1 MKKKKTSL
9 LEYKLQNSQKK
20 ISDDLEYLNDL
31 SIDNKKKFNSKSKSE
46 NNIKQKKINK
56 KEKINF
62 QLLIKPILTELDE
75 SENKN
80 IKNKYTKNKSVKEIK
95 TLENDRKKYGLFNPK
110 EFKILSQI
118 IPNESLNN
126 YQNKYEKL
134 EIEKNEIEDL
144 FQKNQP
150 LKKKI
155 NNNQYNILKSD
166 LMLKYQNKEESLL
179 KCNIMNNKTK
189 EFKISKEIKDTLKEI
204 DKYKYILEL
213 KMNENIS
220 LKNDINDI
228 KVKIERGELNIKK
241 EYIKEN
247 EKEKEKEKEIE
258 EENEEKE
265 NEEEENEEVEN
276 EEEEN
281 EEEENEKEENVK
293 LKINDKFKDLNNN
306 NYEDKIENE

>member
-1 MKKKKTSL
+1 
-9 LEYKLQNSQKK
+9 
-20 ISDDLEYLNDL
+20 
-31 SIDNKKKFNSKSKSE
+31 
-46 NNIKQKKINK
+46 
-56 KEKINF
+56 
-62 QLLIKPILTELDE
+62 
-75 SENKN
+75 
-80 IKNKYTKNKSVKEIK
+80 
-95 TLENDRKKYGLFNPK
+95 
-110 EFKILSQI
+110 
-118 IPNESLNN
+118 
-126 YQNKYEKL
+126 
-134 EIEKNEIEDL
+134 
-144 FQKNQP
+144 
-150 LKKKI
+150 
-155 NNNQYNILKSD
+155 
-166 LMLKYQNKEESLL
+166 MLKYQNKEESLL

-189 EFKISKEIKDTLKEI
+189 EFNISKEIKDTLKEI

-265 NEEEENEEVEN
+265 NEEEENEEEEN
-276 EEEEN
+276 EEKEN

-293 LKINDKFKDLNNN
+293 LKINDKFKDLKNN

>member
-1 MKKKKTSL
+1 MNKSQRKVKKKNNCEDDESYSFEDDDYNIDEDSESGFDEEELDIDEISIKGKNKKKKIKKKTCFIQEESEILKLHELCKKKKKNLENQKQLLKNQLYFEKKKTSL

-118 IPNESLNN
+118 IPNESFSRLS
-126 YQNKYEKL
+126 
-134 EIEKNEIEDL
+134 
-144 FQKNQP
+144 
-150 LKKKI
+150 
-155 NNNQYNILKSD
+155 KSV
-166 LMLKYQNKEESLL
+166 SA
-179 KCNIMNNKTK
+179 
-189 EFKISKEIKDTLKEI
+189 
-204 DKYKYILEL
+204 
-213 KMNENIS
+213 ENANFHGS
-220 LKNDINDI
+220 
-228 KVKIERGELNIKK
+228 
-241 EYIKEN
+241 
-247 EKEKEKEKEIE
+247 
-258 EENEEKE
+258 
-265 NEEEENEEVEN
+265 
-276 EEEEN
+276 
-281 EEEENEKEENVK
+281 
-293 LKINDKFKDLNNN
+293 
-306 NYEDKIENE
+306 